1 MFIQNLPE
9 KIKRYIVYR
18 VADGQAWYFGT
29 WDDEIQ
35 AQNIAELVGGAV
47 YDTEG

>member
-1 MFIQNLPE
+1 MFIKNLPE
-9 KIKRYIVYR
+9 KIKRYVVYR
-18 VADGQAWYFGT
+18 VADGQAWYYGT

>member
-1 MFIQNLPE
+1 MFIKNLP
-9 KIKRYIVYR
+9 KKVKRYIVYR
-18 VADGQAWYFGT
+18 VADGAAWYYGT